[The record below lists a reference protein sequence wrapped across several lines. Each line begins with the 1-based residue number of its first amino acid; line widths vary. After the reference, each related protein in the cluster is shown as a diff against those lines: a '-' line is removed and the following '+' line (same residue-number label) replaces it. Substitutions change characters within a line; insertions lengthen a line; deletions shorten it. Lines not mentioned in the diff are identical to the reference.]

1 VKLDPTNKQIKQIG
15 TIAPVPAGK
24 TTTAPQPI
32 EFTATGKAELQDI
45 MGSFK
50 TPFNILVG
58 AEILV
63 DKASDVPTGR
73 LDAVVHVKGHAGL

>member
-1 VKLDPTNKQIKQIG
+1 V
-15 TIAPVPAGK
+15 IAAGK
-24 TTTAPQPI
+24 TTTAPVAIQ
-32 EFTATGKAELQDI
+32 FTATGKADLQDI

-58 AEILV
+58 TEIVV
-63 DKASDVPTGR
+63 DKDADVLTGR